1 MRKFVLTAAIA
12 ASVMISGTVVGAVPA
27 RAELCNLIAT
37 KNWVTGTCNGQRYEV
52 QRGSGFMSGSI
63 GGQRL
68 SGTYG
73 NGLSS
78 GSLGGNRFSCTHGSN
93 LTNCR

>member
-1 MRKFVLTAAIA
+1 MRKSVVSAAIA
-12 ASVMISGTVVGAVPA
+12 SSVILSGTVIAAVPA
-27 RAELCNLIAT
+27 HAESCNLIST
-37 KNWVTGTCNGQRYEV
+37 KDWVTGTCNGQRYEV
-52 QRGSGFMSGSI
+52 QRGNGFMSGSI

-78 GSLGGNRFSCTHGSN
+78 GSLGGNRFSCTYGSG
-93 LTNCR
+93 LSNCR